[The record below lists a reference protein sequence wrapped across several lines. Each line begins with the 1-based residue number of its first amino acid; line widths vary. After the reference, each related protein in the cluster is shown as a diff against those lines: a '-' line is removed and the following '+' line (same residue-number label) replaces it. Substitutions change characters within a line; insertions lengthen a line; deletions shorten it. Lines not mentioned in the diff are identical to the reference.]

1 MENVRAETD
10 LHLRRVVTA
19 SAVRFVVTSQYRLN
33 HTEAE
38 GVFDSARIP
47 PDTCICNTELL
58 AGSRFARI
66 GVTCRVTLVHPEM
79 GETLREVAL
88 WGICFLLLLGFFPGA
103 KRLGGGSGQM
113 QHIMA
118 VLHRF
123 AQFGQGSRTAKKSG
137 TSLPFCY
144 SSAMGSFLSGQ
155 RQALESDESSESE
168 SSGCW
173 RTVPQVFVL
182 QFQRWKS

>member
-1 MENVRAETD
+1 MWSP
-10 LHLRRVVTA
+10 HLRSDLWSPLCTDWIILK
-19 SAVRFVVTSQYRLN
+19 QKEYLILPGYR
-33 HTEAE
+33 
-38 GVFDSARIP
+38 RIP
-47 PDTCICNTELL
+47 AFAILSYWQARGLPEL
-58 AGSRFARI
+58 

-118 VLHRF
+118 VF
-123 AQFGQGSRTAKKSG
+123 ASFCSVWARIKDGKKSG

-182 QFQRWKS
+182 QFHRWKS